1 MYRSGYMTSF
11 QEKLEKYA
19 ALAVEV
25 GVNIQKGQTLVI
37 TAPISAADYVRKITK
52 KAYEIGAKHVT
63 IDWLDDELTRMK
75 FEMAPAE
82 SFTEFP
88 KWMTKGKNELAEEG
102 AAFLHI
108 DSKNPDLLKGIPQNR
123 IQQATKAASNAL
135 KPYRNRMMSDKNSWS
150 IVAVPTQ
157 AWADKV
163 FPDLEE
169 ANRMEALWDAI
180 FQATRIDKENP
191 VEEWMQHSNNLDS
204 KADFLN
210 EQKLHA
216 LHYTAPGTDLTVELA
231 KDHIWVSAGSVNENG
246 HAFIANMPTEEVFT
260 ANAKTGVSGVV
271 TSTKP
276 LSYAGNLIENFTLTF
291 EAGKIV
297 DFKAET
303 GTETLKQLIETD
315 EGSAYLG
322 EIALVPH
329 NSPISNTDL
338 IFFNTLF
345 VENASNHLAIGKAYP
360 FCVEGGKNMSEEEV
374 VAHGLNDSLSHVD
387 FMIGSS
393 EMNIDGITKDG
404 KRVPVFRNGSWAF

>member
-1 MYRSGYMTSF
+1 MTTF
-11 QEKLEKYA
+11 QQQLEKYA
-19 ALAVEV
+19 ALTVEV

-37 TAPISAADYVRKITK
+37 TAPVSAADFVRKVSK
-52 KAYEIGAKHVT
+52 NAYKLGAKHVT
-63 IDWLDDELTRMK
+63 VDWLDDELTRMK
-75 FEMAPAE
+75 FEMAPEE
-82 SFTEFP
+82 SFNEFP
-88 KWMTKGKNELAEEG
+88 NWMTKGKNELAEEG

-108 DSKNPDLLKGIPQNR
+108 DSKDPDLLKGISQNR
-123 IQQATKAASNAL
+123 IQKATKAASNAL
-135 KPYRNRMMSDKNSWS
+135 KPFRNRMMSDKNSWS
-150 IVAVPTQ
+150 IVGIPTQ

-169 ANRMEALWDAI
+169 ANRMDALWDAI

-191 VEEWMQHSNNLDS
+191 VEEWKQHSDNLDS
-204 KADFLN
+204 KADYLN
-210 EQKLHA
+210 EQKFHA
-216 LHYTAPGTDLTVELA
+216 LHYTAPGTDLTIELA

-246 HAFIANMPTEEVFT
+246 NPFIANMPTEEVFT
-260 ANAKTGVSGVV
+260 ANSKTGVSGFV

-276 LSYAGNLIENFTLTF
+276 LSYAGNLIENFMLTF
-291 EAGKIV
+291 EAGKII
-297 DFKAET
+297 DFKAEN
-303 GTETLKQLIETD
+303 GYDTLKQLIETD

-345 VENASNHLAIGKAYP
+345 DENASNHLAIGKAYP

-404 KRVPVFRNGSWAF
+404 NRVPVFRNGSWAF